1 MYSSPSIPFPSTSSG
16 QATTGGEMDRNSK
29 AQDMKQKSYIGVL
42 LFLLATAAALPAHA
56 DWINLSGAMSAK
68 SIAEF
73 HVNDDHVKVVLE
85 VYVHDLSAFMD
96 LIPDRLLKP
105 GTQRPSKPE
114 RMRNFSTGVL
124 QIIAENKVKLPVQF
138 QLIEPRKRIDRPN
151 PYAGMINPI
160 TRQPVPGPPADK
172 RVLYAELIYPFESG
186 VRPNVLTFIPPLSK
200 EGYPVSIG
208 FIAYHKGVPI
218 IDYAY
223 LSEAAH
229 LNLDWDDPWYSRFSA
244 RQYKR
249 WQQSGL
255 LTFLYMEPYEVRHE
269 TLVRLKDLAAWMDL
283 GLRGDEFIELDEFLP
298 LQERVGQFLLK
309 KSRVEIDGRALK
321 PILDRVSFIKRTMTR
336 TYFLDQPERIPLN
349 TAMIG
354 AVVTY
359 LTEGI
364 PQKVTVNW
372 DLFSDRIQKVPTV
385 AEDPAGPFPSF
396 VTPDD
401 PVLVWQNFLKNYQPP
416 TVAEID
422 VDRKIS
428 HMQLPAASIA
438 CMLLAMLSGFIVRSR
453 KRQGQSVKLYVG
465 FVAALV
471 VGGALLY
478 PFGRVAVGRPA
489 MMAPSIEQEQAVT
502 IVKNLLENV
511 YRSFDFREESDIYDR
526 LATSVSGNLLE
537 TIYLQNRKSLII
549 AQAGGA
555 RAKVKEVEMQEVTVQ
570 PGQDKPL
577 QMAFHA
583 KWTAMGTVG
592 HWGHIHSR
600 KNQYEANLSVEPID
614 GVWKIT
620 GLELLEEKRIDPY
633 GQKNTQN

>member
-1 MYSSPSIPFPSTSSG
+1 MGPLQG
-16 QATTGGEMDRNSK
+16 
-29 AQDMKQKSYIGVL
+29 MKKNIRFLAFFV
-42 LFLLATAAALPAHA
+42 LFLMALTPQVSHA

-68 SIAEF
+68 NIAEF

-85 VYVHDLSAFMD
+85 VYVHDLPAFMD

-105 GTQRPSKPE
+105 GTQRPSRSE
-114 RMRNFSTGVL
+114 RMQNFSTGSL
-124 QIIAENKVKLPVQF
+124 QIIADNKVKLPVRF
-138 QLIEPRKRIDRPN
+138 QLVEPRMRIDRPN
-151 PYAGMINPI
+151 PYAGMINPV
-160 TRQPVPGPPADK
+160 TRQPVPGPPADQ
-172 RVLYAELIYPFESG
+172 RVLYAELIYPFKTG
-186 VRPNVLTFIPPLSK
+186 NRPNTLTFVPLAK
-200 EGYPVSIG
+200 KDNYPVSIG
-208 FIAYHKGVPI
+208 FIAYHKAVPI

-229 LNLDWDDPWYSRFSA
+229 LNLDWEDPWYSRFNA

-269 TLVRLKDLAAWMDL
+269 TLVRIKDLAAWMDL
-283 GLRGDEFIELDEFLP
+283 GLQGDEFIELDEFLP
-298 LQERVGQFLLK
+298 LQERIGQFLLK

-321 PILDRVSFIKRTMTR
+321 PILDRVSFVKRTMTR

-428 HMQLPAASIA
+428 HIQLPAASIA
-438 CMLLAMLSGFIVRSR
+438 CLLLALLTGLIIRSR
-453 KRQGQSVKLYVG
+453 KLQGMSVKLYVG

-489 MMAPSIEQEQAVT
+489 IMAPAIEKEQAVS

-526 LATSVSGNLLE
+526 LATSVSGDLLE

-555 RAKVKEVEMQEVTVQ
+555 RAKVKEVEMQGVTVQ
-570 PGQDKPL
+570 PGQDKSL
-577 QMAFHA
+577 HMAFHA

-592 HWGHIHSR
+592 HWGAHPHS
-600 KNQYEANLSVEPID
+600 
-614 GVWKIT
+614 
-620 GLELLEEKRIDPY
+620 
-633 GQKNTQN
+633 